1 MKYHAFLTYSRRNL
15 KEAEIIYELLHN
27 TGIIIFFD
35 QRCITAG
42 ERFQQAIDHALR
54 ESEIALVLVGPDG
67 LGPWQEE
74 ENYCFQ
80 LLEVASRHLRRI
92 IPVLLPGASL
102 DLQSKEAPLFL
113 SRSNYFK
120 FNEGVDDVQDQFRLV
135 SEIMRALPKSKV
147 NIGELERRLLR
158 QEGDTLLRN
167 TIAFYDSEAEIY
179 HHKWKDILPLPP
191 MYAFL
196 TELKARSMS
205 PAVLDAGCGPGHHAR
220 FFAQQGCAVT
230 GIDLSAGM
238 IAIANRERVEGT
250 KFILGDMRD
259 LQRLLKGRNLF
270 DGVWACASCLHLTKE
285 AFGWQLYEFAAVLR
299 PAGVLGLSFQVG
311 APPQLAQEGRFYE
324 RYDEDELLRRIET
337 HGFRIVNINTQITGE
352 NTLNKRQV
360 KKWMNITAVAPNEK
374 ERLGRQDE

>member
-120 FNEGVDDVQDQFRLV
+120 FNEGVDDVQDQFR
-135 SEIMRALPKSKV
+135 
-147 NIGELERRLLR
+147 
-158 QEGDTLLRN
+158 
-167 TIAFYDSEAEIY
+167 
-179 HHKWKDILPLPP
+179 
-191 MYAFL
+191 
-196 TELKARSMS
+196 
-205 PAVLDAGCGPGHHAR
+205 
-220 FFAQQGCAVT
+220 
-230 GIDLSAGM
+230 
-238 IAIANRERVEGT
+238 
-250 KFILGDMRD
+250 
-259 LQRLLKGRNLF
+259 
-270 DGVWACASCLHLTKE
+270 
-285 AFGWQLYEFAAVLR
+285 
-299 PAGVLGLSFQVG
+299 
-311 APPQLAQEGRFYE
+311 
-324 RYDEDELLRRIET
+324 
-337 HGFRIVNINTQITGE
+337 
-352 NTLNKRQV
+352 
-360 KKWMNITAVAPNEK
+360 
-374 ERLGRQDE
+374 